1 MKQTLSL
8 SKFLFFSVISIVII
22 SFSSCFTK
30 QSSENQLGQ
39 DWQPNRAYQ
48 WGEVILEAT
57 ARDTER
63 FNPRPSVTSRILGLI
78 ATSMYDAWSRFDE
91 VHKPLYLQEVPRV
104 SPSMRTLENKEIAIS
119 YAAYR
124 TALEYFFSDSLLLTE
139 FMLSLGLDPMDDSLD
154 STTAVGI
161 GNLAAKAVIEIRKS
175 DGSNHYG
182 ELDAQNRRYTD
193 YMGYQ
198 PVNDPYNNVDINR
211 WQPKLFDDGKGGK
224 YAPGCLTPYW
234 QAVSPLLLDSA
245 SQFRSPPPP
254 LYGSAQLAEEI
265 AEVVEL
271 QANLTPEQIALV
283 EFMRDGPKS
292 VQQAG
297 HWWQFAQVV
306 SERDRHTLD
315 QDVVMYFLVQAVAM
329 DAFVACWDTK
339 MHYDYARPQPL
350 IHKMFEGKTI
360 VGWKGPNQGF
370 GEIDGSEWI
379 PYSPPIF
386 TCPPF
391 PAYVSGHSTVS
402 GGCAEILRLYKGDD
416 RFGHSVRKV
425 PGLLTEP
432 ESVWDTVTLEMPTFT
447 ETAEMAGISRVLGGY
462 HIQVDNVEGLKMG
475 RSIAAFVWEK
485 YQGMKEPEDSQE
497 SSSK

>member
-1 MKQTLSL
+1 MSQFRVFVKFSILFVNFIVVVSFLSC
-8 SKFLFFSVISIVII
+8 
-22 SFSSCFTK
+22 SSK
-30 QSSENQLGQ
+30 QSSDSNEGQ
-39 DWQPNRAYQ
+39 SWEPNRAYS
-48 WGEVILEAT
+48 WGQVVLEAT
-57 ARDTER
+57 ANDTEK
-63 FNPRPSVTSRILGLI
+63 FSPRPSVTSRILGLI
-78 ATSMYDAWSRFDE
+78 ATGMYDAWTRFDD
-91 VHKPLYLQEVPRV
+91 VHVPVYLTDVPRV
-104 SPSMRTLENKEIAIS
+104 ENSSRTLANKEIAIS

-124 TALEYFFSDSLLLTE
+124 TAMEYFFSDSLLLTE
-139 FMLSLGLDPMDDSLD
+139 YMMGLGLDPMDHSLD
-154 STTAVGI
+154 PTTAVGI
-161 GNLAAKAVIEIRKS
+161 GNLAARAIIETRKN

-182 ELDAQNRRYTD
+182 EMDSQGKRYSD
-193 YMGYQ
+193 YIDYQ

-224 YAPGCLTPYW
+224 YAPRCLTPYW
-234 QAVSPLLLDSA
+234 QEVAPLLLDSA

-271 QANLTPEQIALV
+271 QAHLTPEQIALV

-306 SERDRHTLD
+306 SERDQHTLD
-315 QDVVMYFLVQAVAM
+315 EDVVMYFLVQAVAM

-350 IHKMFEGKTI
+350 IHKMYEGKTI

-379 PYSPPIF
+379 PYSPLNF

-402 GGCAEILRLYKGDD
+402 GGCAEILRLFKGDD
-416 RFGHSVRKV
+416 YFGYSVRKV

-432 ESVWDTVTLEMPTFT
+432 ESVWDTVTIEMPTFT

-475 RSIAAFVWEK
+475 RNIATFVWEK
-485 YQGMKEPEDSQE
+485 YQGMKELEGDKSAE
-497 SSSK
+497 